1 MRALLQRSKNSYVM
15 VDQKRVGEINQGLVV
30 FLGVAEEDTPEDL
43 EKMAQKIVNLRIFED
58 QQGKMNR
65 SLLDLQGEI
74 LLVSQ
79 FTLFANTRKG
89 RRPSFLGAGN
99 AEKARDYF
107 QKMKDILTELGVQV
121 ASGVFQAE
129 MEVHILNDGPVTILL
144 DTLD

>member
-1 MRALLQRSKNSYVM
+1 M

>member
-1 MRALLQRSKNSYVM
+1 M
-15 VDQKRVGEINQGLVV
+15 VDQKRVGEINQGLLV